1 MPILTGMGA
10 FPTTFLNNATSKC
23 GAGNTIRYGNSPWG
37 PGNGWVNDGCGTLRV
52 CDWETISGTAFSA
65 PCATVVAAPAPA
77 AAAQYM
83 AIEFTALDTAS
94 CVSLASKLTPSSPVS
109 GLSDIYVNKCSAGQ
123 GKTHNVANT
132 ACTVGATA
140 GIPVAISF
148 AQTQCAAIV
157 PATIDVIYSLRG
169 F

>member
-1 MPILTGMGA
+1 MGISGVMPILTGMGA

-83 AIEFTALDTAS
+83 A
-94 CVSLASKLTPSSPVS
+94 SPVS